1 MEKAEK
7 LKELKIILL
16 GDVGVGKTS
25 IISRYYKNE
34 FDINSMTTG
43 SSSYVSKIVQRN
55 NIKYKLNIWD
65 TSGQERYRSVTK
77 LFVQGANIVILVYA
91 IDVKET
97 FNVINYWHKIVIDL
111 VEGEENIILAI
122 VGNKSDK
129 FEDAAISEEEG
140 QKFADEKKA
149 IFKLVSAK
157 EDSKCIFTLFDTLL
171 DEYIKKNCH
180 NNQTSFKIDKKKLK
194 KNNHKKGKKNVVK
207 IND

>member
-1 MEKAEK
+1 MENGEK
-7 LKELKIILL
+7 SKEVKIILL

-34 FDINSMTTG
+34 FNINNLSTG
-43 SSSYVSKIVQRN
+43 SASYISKKVTKN
-55 NIKYKLNIWD
+55 NISYKLNIWD

-91 IDVKET
+91 IDIKET
-97 FNVINYWHKIVIDL
+97 FDIINYWHKIVIDI

-129 FEDAAISEEEG
+129 FEEAVISEEDG
-140 QKFADEKKA
+140 QKLADEKKA

-157 EDSKCIFTLFDTLL
+157 DDAKGIFSLFDTLL
-171 DEYIKKNCH
+171 DEYIKKNYH
-180 NNQTSFKIDKKKLK
+180 NIKQTSFKIDKKKLK
-194 KNNHKKGKKNVVK
+194 KNKHKKGKKK
-207 IND
+207 CC

>member
-43 SSSYVSKIVQRN
+43 SSSYVIKKVQRN
-55 NIKYKLNIWD
+55 NITYKLNIWD

-91 IDVKET
+91 IDVKDT
-97 FNVINYWHKIVIDL
+97 FDVINYWHKIVIDL

-157 EDSKCIFTLFDTLL
+157 EDSKGIFTLFDTLL
-171 DEYIKKNCH
+171 DEYIKKKYH
-180 NNQTSFKIDKKKLK
+180 NIKQTSFKIDKKKLK
-194 KNNHKKGKKNVVK
+194 KKHHKKGKKK
-207 IND
+207 CC